1 MGLTDSDGNHHLVDP
16 DGKEEGGGHHS
27 DAIQQL
33 VLYLLLILDLR
44 GWDCAGGVYTAVA
57 FRSLL
62 CDSYGRYL
70 AGCTDPLGST
80 AWVGLCG
87 VHCIYCSGIQE
98 PFMRQLW
105 KVSGRLY

>member
-1 MGLTDSDGNHHLVDP
+1 MGLTDSDGNHRLVDP

-44 GWDCAGGVYTAVA
+44 GWDCVGGVYTAAA
-57 FRSLL
+57 F
-62 CDSYGRYL
+62 
-70 AGCTDPLGST
+70 
-80 AWVGLCG
+80 
-87 VHCIYCSGIQE
+87 IQE
-98 PFMRQLW
+98 PFMQQLW